1 MQKYDVIVIGTG
13 AGNII
18 VEEALKKGLR
28 VAQIEKDKFGGTCLT
43 RGCIPTKVLAGFA
56 DKVMELKELPK
67 IGMEVGNVS
76 LDWKKVSERVWEKID
91 ESKELK
97 EFYLQ
102 EEGVDVYEGRAFFVR
117 DKVLRVEYNAGG
129 LSDEITADKIFIGA
143 GARTQILPL
152 EGMEVQEYLTSEG
165 FFGERYPDKPY
176 ESLVIIGGGA
186 IATEFA
192 HIFNAWGTKVDIV
205 IRSENILNKEDTEA
219 AALMMKRFGERGIT
233 VHSYSDMLQAKV
245 SGDKKV
251 LVIKD
256 RNTGEIK
263 ELKAD
268 EILMAAGVRSN
279 ADLLEIENTGISLD
293 SKGYIRTNE
302 FLETSIEGVYAF
314 GDINGI
320 HQFRHK
326 ANYEADI
333 LAYNH
338 FISTDAKD
346 YRSARYDNVPAV
358 TFTYPQVAHVGLS
371 ELEALQKGYQIKVGK
386 HFYNQTAKGYSLGY
400 GKNDGEFAKVIVDRE
415 TDRILGFHA
424 VGYEA
429 SVLIQPFLNM
439 MNAGETDLQIRN
451 EDIASELTKLR
462 RKHPI
467 KREMTPYRMQT
478 IRETMVPHPALSEVG
493 IWTFYYLEDVE

>member
-1 MQKYDVIVIGTG
+1 MQSYDVIVIGTG

-18 VEEALKKGLR
+18 VEEALKRGLR

-56 DKVMELKELPK
+56 DKIMELKELPK
-67 IGMEVGNVS
+67 LGIQVGDIAMDWDTVS
-76 LDWKKVSERVWEKID
+76 RRVWEKIN
-91 ESKELK
+91 ESKELR
-97 EFYLQ
+97 EFYLH

-117 DKVLRVEYNAGG
+117 DRVLKVEYNAGG
-129 LSDEITADKIFIGA
+129 FSEEITADKIFIGA
-143 GARTQILPL
+143 GARTQILPV
-152 EGMEVQEYLTSEG
+152 EGMEADWCLTSES

-205 IRSENILNKEDTEA
+205 IRSEKILNKEDEEA
-219 AALMMKRFGERGIT
+219 ALLMMERFRERGIRI
-233 VHSYSDMLQAKV
+233 HSHSDILRMERK
-245 SGDKKV
+245 GGKKI
-251 LVIKD
+251 LAIKD
-256 RNTGEIK
+256 KNTSKIT
-263 ELKAD
+263 ELEAD

-279 ADLLEIENTGISLD
+279 ADVLEIEKTNISLD
-293 SKGYIRTNE
+293 SKGYILTNE
-302 FLETSIEGVYAF
+302 FLETSVEGVYAF
-314 GDINGI
+314 GDINGT

-338 FISTDAKD
+338 FISTDVKD

-371 ELEALQKGYQIKVGK
+371 ESEALQKGYKIKVGK
-386 HFYNQTAKGYSLGY
+386 HFYHQTAKGYSLGY
-400 GKNDGEFAKVIVDRE
+400 DKRDGEFAKVIVDRE

-424 VGYEA
+424 IGYEA
-429 SVLIQPFLNM
+429 SVLIQPYLNM
-439 MNAGETDLQIRN
+439 MNAGETKLYIRN
-451 EDIASELTKLR
+451 EDIASLLTRER
-462 RKHPI
+462 RENPTTRAMPPNH
-467 KREMTPYRMQT
+467 MQT

-493 IWTFYYLEDVE
+493 IWTFYYLEEK